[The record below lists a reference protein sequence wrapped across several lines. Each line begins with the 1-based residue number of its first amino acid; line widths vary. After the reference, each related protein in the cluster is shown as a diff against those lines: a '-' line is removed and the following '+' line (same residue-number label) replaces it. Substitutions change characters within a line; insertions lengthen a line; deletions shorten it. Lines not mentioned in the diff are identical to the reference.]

1 MAASIDGE
9 PPDLTLRLAALFHAA
24 PVAEIEALLSSLRF
38 PRRVAIDVAAL
49 AARHA
54 CLREG
59 EPEDPVSPPVV
70 RRWLAGVGPE
80 RAQALL
86 SLREAEVAAL
96 PAPRRSKAALAA
108 RRLRARCEAEL
119 ASGAPLETGALRLG
133 GRSLMALLACPPGP
147 HVGEGLR
154 HLLDLV
160 LDEPELNSAEALA
173 AAARSWWA
181 TRAA

>member
-1 MAASIDGE
+1 MAAAIDGE

-24 PVAEIEALLSSLRF
+24 PVAEIEALLAALRF

-86 SLREAEVAAL
+86 ALREAEVAAL
-96 PAPRRSKAALAA
+96 PAPRRARAAPG
-108 RRLRARCEAEL
+108 R
-119 ASGAPLETGALRLG
+119 ETSPGALRGRAGVG
-133 GRSLMALLACPPGP
+133 GAAHRPARWRSTAGP
-147 HVGEGLR
+147 
-154 HLLDLV
+154 
-160 LDEPELNSAEALA
+160 
-173 AAARSWWA
+173 
-181 TRAA
+181 